1 MEAPDPLPSNE
12 RVPDPFPED
21 VQAAFRD
28 VHARSLHGFA
38 LLLTLGDRPQA
49 ARLAEG
55 ALANAAGRIGDL
67 RHPERAAAWLR
78 RHVVRGARTG
88 RLRRR
93 APASRLAELGADAAT
108 TRALASL
115 SPRERAALVA
125 SDVERLDRRDVAS
138 VVAHDGSALEDLLR
152 RARERYFRAYIEA
165 APGEVQDGPTVLRI
179 RAIARRHM
187 T

>member
-21 VQAAFRD
+21 VLAAFRD

-49 ARLAEG
+49 ARLAES
-55 ALANAAGRIGDL
+55 ALAGASSRVGEL

-88 RLRRR
+88 RLGRR
-93 APASRLAELGADAAT
+93 APAKRLAELGADAAMM
-108 TRALASL
+108 RALASL
-115 SPRERAALVA
+115 TLRERAALLA
-125 SDVERLDRRDVAS
+125 LEVERLDRRDVAS

-152 RARERYFRAYIEA
+152 RARERYFRAFVEA
-165 APGEVQDGPTVLRI
+165 APGEVLDGPTVLRI